1 MFFVSSKK
9 LFSLSRYSNFCISA
23 LNFFCCHSERHL
35 KCSISYTKSLTVM
48 KIRTASSLQNP
59 SVKYKSNTYKN
70 LLFKIIITNE
80 KTQMKLKEN
89 KP

>member
-1 MFFVSSKK
+1 
-9 LFSLSRYSNFCISA
+9 
-23 LNFFCCHSERHL
+23 
-35 KCSISYTKSLTVM
+35 M